1 MLDGSRYR
9 RIFDSGVLEKRPY
22 VPEQAGVD
30 KGRLDGTLLVFTDLR
45 VKSIVVS
52 EGVAKE
58 EVEKREKRGI

>member
-1 MLDGSRYR
+1 
-9 RIFDSGVLEKRPY
+9 
-22 VPEQAGVD
+22 
-30 KGRLDGTLLVFTDLR
+30 LDGTLLVFTDLR